1 MPLSFY
7 EDLIRVYI
15 QDMVYGD
22 RDVFLHLKMLVGAKR
37 EVGAS
42 LFLPPLVCKEGV
54 TDYV

>member
-22 RDVFLHLKMLVGAKR
+22 RDIFLHLKMLVGAKR